1 MTPYPELQQIIKE
14 ETDNGRGIVQFL
26 FKAMWGEFA
35 KFTPQH
41 QLMAGRALAII
52 GVEQGIQFVEANRP
66 PSLPR
71 NTPQRRI
78 VEDELDA
85 QLNAAE
91 RELIGYA
98 RKTTRSGRKMV
109 RFFLDAMNGLIK
121 SFSPS
126 LRIAAAK
133 ELIGCAFPLLVP
145 VKRRGKAAP
154 KPQAAPAPQPETQ
167 TVQAAPV
174 ASLPTVQA
182 LNGHPDGCSCRTCEH
197 SAMDRFRQ
205 THCQQGEDIHQYI
218 VRRALTATN
227 DDSQLVSEA
236 TLIWNEYMAFI
247 RNLCPESRIAP
258 IPGWFSR
265 LLERDEHYPDGYNPK
280 LVDKT
285 YDFWMGGG
293 LDDEYLMDEDCD
305 CEDCEDHER
314 DDYGNCLCPICFES
328 EDDP

>member
-1 MTPYPELQQIIKE
+1 MTPYPELQQIIRE

-66 PSLPR
+66 PSLP
-71 NTPQRRI
+71 
-78 VEDELDA
+78 
-85 QLNAAE
+85 
-91 RELIGYA
+91 
-98 RKTTRSGRKMV
+98 
-109 RFFLDAMNGLIK
+109 
-121 SFSPS
+121 
-126 LRIAAAK
+126 
-133 ELIGCAFPLLVP
+133 
-145 VKRRGKAAP
+145 
-154 KPQAAPAPQPETQ
+154 
-167 TVQAAPV
+167 TVQV
-174 ASLPTVQA
+174 
-182 LNGHPDGCSCRTCEH
+182 LNGHPDRCSCRTCER

-205 THCQQGEDIHQYI
+205 THCQEGEEIHQYI
-218 VRRALTATN
+218 VRRALTSTS

-236 TLIWNEYMAFI
+236 TLIWNEYMSYI

-293 LDDEYLMDEDCD
+293 LDDDDEYLMDEDCD